1 MLHPFHRKRYSHL
14 SSANMLSS
22 QTACEIHEPR
32 RLAMARATSART
44 KLPARTVPGG
54 KPLPKGSV
62 HVDAPAKKSPA
73 KKATAVKKT
82 APTKKAAAKKSPA
95 KKAAKKSAAKKAPA
109 PAKKA
114 AAPKKAPAAKKT
126 AAKKAPAS
134 PTKSKPMG
142 LGGFAAGKLGR
153 NNSLD
158 AGLAAL
164 DAALASNAEV

>member
-1 MLHPFHRKRYSHL
+1 
-14 SSANMLSS
+14 
-22 QTACEIHEPR
+22 
-32 RLAMARATSART
+32 MARATSART

-95 KKAAKKSAAKKAPA
+95 KKAAKK
-109 PAKKA
+109 
-114 AAPKKAPAAKKT
+114 T